1 MSLESLLDQLE
12 QNRLIHQMPE
22 MDASPLGGAY
32 EFEHA
37 LAQDSAYQSLLR
49 ARRRA
54 IHRRVAECFERLY
67 PDRQDEYAG
76 LLARHYAEAGDDLRA
91 LSYAER
97 AGDAALRTYALAEAA
112 TLYGQGLEL
121 AARVGDVDSLGRL
134 SIHQGRAQ
142 ELLGRH
148 DLALR
153 IYEQMQEA
161 GRQAGNRQVELEA
174 LLRQTLLRST
184 ANALFDPAQA
194 EQLAARSV
202 ALAREVGDDI
212 AEVRILWSQVN
223 LYRFT
228 HRNQQALPLGEKA
241 LAIIR
246 RRLEV
251 GAPDREVQELYAFL
265 LNDMCH
271 VYTWTG
277 HPHLAGPALRES
289 GALWR
294 RLDNRAMLTDHL
306 ATAGL
311 YLSLFGDV
319 EAARTAAAEG
329 VRIADA
335 IHNPWGQSYSRSA
348 ASILHWHAGE
358 MSRALATMVES
369 VRFGQEG
376 GYLVAQA
383 LMRAYLALLH
393 MDVGAAPQGL
403 DVARAGLAAAE
414 QHLPA
419 LVPALRAVMGYL
431 LLANDDRDGA
441 RAAVEGLEADES
453 DNPFVLDL
461 VWGGR
466 AAVLLALG
474 RVEEALAVGGRHV
487 AYLEQHGFRLLLPMA
502 SHAYGRALL
511 AAGQAETAR
520 IVLAEA
526 LRQAEA
532 LEVRREG
539 WRLLATMAEME
550 EAAGNHTEAEAL
562 RRRCREE
569 VAFIAGQ
576 IEEPHLR
583 EAFLA
588 LPEIPDH

>member
-1 MSLESLLDQLE
+1 MSLESVLGQLE
-12 QNRLIHQMPE
+12 RSQLIRQAVE
-22 MDASPLGGAY
+22 AEASPLGGAY

-67 PDRQDEYAG
+67 PDRLDEYAG

-91 LSYAER
+91 LGYAER
-97 AGDAALRTYALAEAA
+97 AGDAALRTYALAEAIVHYEQGLDLA
-112 TLYGQGLEL
+112 ARLGDDARLGKLYGQRGRALEL
-121 AARVGDVDSLGRL
+121 M
-134 SIHQGRAQ
+134 
-142 ELLGRH
+142 GRH

-153 IYEQMQEA
+153 NYEQMQA
-161 GRQAGNRQVELEA
+161 AATDRGNRLLELKA
-174 LLRQTLLRST
+174 LIQQTLLRST
-184 ANALFDPAQA
+184 ASFLFDPAQA

-202 ALAREVGDDI
+202 ALAREVGDDV
-212 AEVRILWSQVN
+212 AEARILWSQVN

-246 RRLEV
+246 RHLEV
-251 GAPDREVQELYAFL
+251 GTPDREVQELYAFL

-277 HPHLAGPALRES
+277 HPDLAGPALRES

-348 ASILHWHAGE
+348 VSILHWHAGE
-358 MSRALATMVES
+358 MSLALATMVES

-414 QHLPA
+414 QHLPV

-431 LLANDDRDGA
+431 LLANDDREGA
-441 RAAVEGLEADES
+441 WAAVEGVETDES

-511 AAGQAETAR
+511 AAGQTETAR

-539 WRLLATMAEME
+539 WRILATLAALEQ
-550 EAAGNHTEAEAL
+550 AAGNHAQAEAL
-562 RRRCREE
+562 RLRCREE
-569 VAFIAGQ
+569 ATFIAGQ

-588 LPEIPDH
+588 LPEVPNH

>member
-91 LSYAER
+91 LRYAER

-202 ALAREVGDDI
+202 ALAREVGDDV
-212 AEVRILWSQVN
+212 AEARILWGQVN

-246 RRLEV
+246 RRLEI
-251 GAPDREVQELYAFL
+251 GTPDREVQELYAFL

-319 EAARTAAAEG
+319 EPARTAAAEG

-358 MSRALATMVES
+358 MSQALATMVES